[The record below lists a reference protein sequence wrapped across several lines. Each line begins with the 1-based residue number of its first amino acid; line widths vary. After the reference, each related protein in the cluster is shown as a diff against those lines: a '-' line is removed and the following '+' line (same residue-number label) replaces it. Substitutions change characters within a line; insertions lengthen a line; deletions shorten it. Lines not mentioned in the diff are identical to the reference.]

1 MSEHSMRPSATGNFL
16 HGTIWLPASIWCI
29 DKGRF
34 PVERGIKWKYEKIL
48 DIGTFRNLWM
58 IIYVSTLKNYASF
71 RKKASLTFTNFILEK
86 LSVRCVNENFR
97 YFPFSHLTGPP
108 PPWQIWT
115 DGAAGKWCSQD
126 GGWLMELQ
134 VNGAARATADW
145 WSCR

>member
-1 MSEHSMRPSATGNFL
+1 MRLSAIGNFL

-71 RKKASLTFTNFILEK
+71 RKKLRLHLQNFILEK

-108 PPWQIWT
+108 PLANRDLNFNAQ
-115 DGAAGKWCSQD
+115 GR
-126 GGWLMELQ
+126 GWYRWIGNWKSSTKM
-134 VNGAARATADW
+134 VIKIFWVT
-145 WSCR
+145 